1 MAGRSRAAGRRT
13 VGGGRAQHFLAST
26 RLAAALVD
34 RAGVMARDRVVELGA
49 GTGVLTAPLA
59 DRAGL
64 VMAIELDA
72 ALVARLKSRLAGA
85 GNVLVLHGDAL
96 ETPLPANPYR
106 VIANLPFSRTTA
118 ILHRLL
124 DDPSGSLVRAD
135 VIVQWQVAR
144 ARAKS
149 DFAPPTDLLAVIWG
163 PWWRFRRGR
172 RLPASSFR
180 PPPSV
185 DAAVLVAIR
194 RTPPLV
200 AVEDHTRYATFVRRG
215 FQQSRLDRILGDLL
229 SKVGVRALR
238 RDLELDD
245 GQEEARDLS
254 VEQWAR
260 LFSAYRRQVTR
271 SGAR

>member
-1 MAGRSRAAGRRT
+1 
-13 VGGGRAQHFLAST
+13 
-26 RLAAALVD
+26 
-34 RAGVMARDRVVELGA
+34 
-49 GTGVLTAPLA
+49 
-59 DRAGL
+59 
-64 VMAIELDA
+64 MAIELDA
-72 ALVARLKSRLAGA
+72 ALVARLKSRLAG
-85 GNVLVLHGDAL
+85 NVLVLHGDAL
-96 ETPLPANPYR
+96 ETPLPENPYR

-149 DFAPPTDLLAVIWG
+149 DLAPPTDLLAVTWG

-172 RLPASSFR
+172 RLGASSFR

-185 DAAVLVAIR
+185 DAAVLVATR
-194 RTPPLV
+194 RTPPLL
-200 AVEDHTRYATFVRRG
+200 AVEDHTRYAAFVRRG

-260 LFSAYRRQVTR
+260 LFSAYRWQVTR